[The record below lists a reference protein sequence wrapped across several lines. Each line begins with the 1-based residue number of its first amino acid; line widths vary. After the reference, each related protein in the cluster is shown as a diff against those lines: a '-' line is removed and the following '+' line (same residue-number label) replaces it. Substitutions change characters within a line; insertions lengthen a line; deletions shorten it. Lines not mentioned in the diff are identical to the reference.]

1 MAGLTIQ
8 DLGSIGE
15 LIAAIATIA
24 TLAYLA
30 IQIRQN
36 THTVRAAA
44 TTAHTE
50 SVSEFSQLLGQSQE
64 LSDLYFAGLTGEHDL
79 SKSQQR
85 QFQMLLSGF
94 LMAIQ
99 QAYLLDEEG
108 IAHPEI
114 KAYHSQTIDWLVAQ
128 PGFAPFWTAWGK
140 TFPPGFRNY
149 IDGKI
154 GSLGE
159 RL

>member
-1 MAGLTIQ
+1 MTEITIQ

-50 SVSEFSQLLGQSQE
+50 SLSVFSQLLGQSQE
-64 LSDLYFAGLTGEHDL
+64 LTDLYFAGLSGEDSL
-79 SKSQQR
+79 SASQER

-108 IAHPEI
+108 IVHPEI
-114 KAYHSQTIDWLVAQ
+114 KAYHAQTLDWLVEQ
-128 PGFAPFWTAWGK
+128 PGFTPFWVAWGK
-140 TFPPGFRNY
+140 TFPPSFSSY
-149 IDGKI
+149 IEGK
-154 GSLGE
+154 LKQ
-159 RL
+159 